1 MDKYQVF
8 EVAGEFNHAGTKA
21 TEDIMTVAEKLGFE
35 KLVLKM
41 RSARTGYVAKA
52 QRQMGY
58 FIDWSRCYEA
68 ITDGAVV
75 LLQHPFHYPQI
86 TREKNLFALK
96 NKKHVKFISVIHDV
110 EELRAFRFNDYYK
123 REFEVMLE
131 ISDVIIVHNS
141 VMKSFFLERGVSED
155 KMVILEIFD
164 YLQDENTEKNI
175 RFEKSLS
182 IAGNLDITK
191 CRYISQLGQIRN
203 IKINLYG
210 PNFNEKMRDI
220 ENIEYHGSFPVE
232 KIPDQLKAG
241 FGLVWD
247 GDSIDGCK
255 GLSGQ
260 YLRYNNPHK
269 LSLYLSSGMPVVIWS
284 GAAEAEFVRKN
295 KVGICVESLFE
306 LDNIFAHMT
315 QQDFEEM
322 ENNTKRLSCKLKKGD
337 YARRALKE
345 ALDIINCNENI

>member
-1 MDKYQVF
+1 
-8 EVAGEFNHAGTKA
+8 
-21 TEDIMTVAEKLGFE
+21 
-35 KLVLKM
+35 
-41 RSARTGYVAKA
+41 
-52 QRQMGY
+52 
-58 FIDWSRCYEA
+58 
-68 ITDGAVV
+68 
-75 LLQHPFHYPQI
+75 
-86 TREKNLFALK
+86 
-96 NKKHVKFISVIHDV
+96 
-110 EELRAFRFNDYYK
+110 
-123 REFEVMLE
+123 
-131 ISDVIIVHNS
+131 
-141 VMKSFFLERGVSED
+141 
-155 KMVILEIFD
+155 
-164 YLQDENTEKNI
+164 
-175 RFEKSLS
+175 
-182 IAGNLDITK
+182 
-191 CRYISQLGQIRN
+191 
-203 IKINLYG
+203 
-210 PNFNEKMRDI
+210 MRDI